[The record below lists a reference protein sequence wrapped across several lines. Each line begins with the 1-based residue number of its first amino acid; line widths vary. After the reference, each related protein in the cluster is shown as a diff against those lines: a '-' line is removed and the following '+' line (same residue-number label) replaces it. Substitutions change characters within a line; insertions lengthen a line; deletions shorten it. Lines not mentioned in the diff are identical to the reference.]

1 MLFSHVSLSIGTKP
15 ALSIVQPY
23 GKIDLVTKLVLV
35 YFLYI
40 YKSESSMRSH
50 IPDHPHVYVC
60 PVDKK
65 FSQGKH
71 KSNEKTPKAILREAM
86 K

>member
-1 MLFSHVSLSIGTKP
+1 MS
-15 ALSIVQPY
+15 
-23 GKIDLVTKLVLV
+23 
-35 YFLYI
+35 
-40 YKSESSMRSH
+40 SH